1 MNILSLKKST
11 LKIVTMLAAVVMFAS
26 CGKDKDGPGQSGSYP
41 KEVSIEYR
49 VTTSSGLA
57 KINISYT
64 NETGGHTVLSDSAIP
79 FTKKFKRTVN
89 MGDDASVGVTSYT
102 AGTVKVE
109 ILVNDKVVKSEVFS
123 GNEIISGSVIF
134 PFI

>member
-89 MGDDASVGVTSYT
+89 MGDDASVGVTSC
-102 AGTVKVE
+102 TVKVE